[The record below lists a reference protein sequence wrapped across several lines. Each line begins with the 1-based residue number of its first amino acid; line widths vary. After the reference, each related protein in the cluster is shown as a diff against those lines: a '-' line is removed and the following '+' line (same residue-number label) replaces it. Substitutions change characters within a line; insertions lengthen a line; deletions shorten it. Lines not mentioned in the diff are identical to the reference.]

1 MTRGALAVESGSPRA
16 ARAIGIGLAALAAYG
31 LLTFL
36 GTLSH
41 QPDYQTHFRDYAEY
55 VTTTAFLLSHLVAS
69 IVGTT
74 LGILGV
80 IALSALLARA
90 APRLALAGL
99 VLSVVGLAFILTVI
113 GAAAYAQPAIGDA
126 YLAGQEAAAERIN
139 DGVYGTA
146 TFAIALPG
154 VLAYSLGAIL
164 LGIAIWRASSLPRW
178 AGVLYGASAPLIAI
192 FGLAIGI
199 AQTFGAALL
208 VVAVAWIAWSLLRSG
223 SAGQAPSAA

>member
-1 MTRGALAVESGSPRA
+1 MSQAALAAEAGSGRA
-16 ARAIGIGLAALAAYG
+16 ARAIAAGLAALAGYG

-41 QPDYQTHFRDYAEY
+41 QPDYQTHFREYAGY
-55 VTTTAFLLSHLVAS
+55 VTTTSFLLSHLVAS

-74 LGILGV
+74 LAILGV
-80 IALSALLARA
+80 IALSALVARP

-113 GAAAYAQPAIGDA
+113 GAAAFAQPAIGDA
-126 YLAGQEAAAERIN
+126 YLAGQKAAAERIN

-164 LGIAIWRASSLPRW
+164 LGIAIWRSPSLPPW

-199 AQTFGAALL
+199 AQTIGAALL
-208 VVAVAWIAWSLLRSG
+208 VVAVAWIGWSVLHSER
-223 SAGQAPSAA
+223 ADQAPSAA